1 VISQLKVRTVMEFS
15 FDGPLRRLHHRGRDL
30 GRIIVEPSV
39 VTRDRRAAWDPEL
52 LHALAE
58 AGMTGLLLPL
68 HDGGLSL
75 TVLEAV
81 SLLEGFG
88 EGAADPGLAL
98 SLGVHGQLFGVPI
111 ATLGTPAQRDRHL
124 PAICSGARI
133 GALALSEVDGGA
145 VEDGAGVTA
154 VPAGDGWR
162 LEGALAKVINGPHA
176 HHFLLTAD
184 TGGDRTAFLIDR
196 DAAGIAVL
204 PDSDATSL
212 RTAPSAS
219 LVLTGCQVGSD
230 AVLGTPGAAR
240 TELVPL
246 LAALDRT
253 CLLAPWLGLL
263 RALVRH
269 ILDRVPG
276 LPLLGGTLARSQSV
290 RMSVVDLFTSVELG
304 SGLLSRAAW
313 QLGNQEPTPRMDA
326 AAAKMFLARAVREA
340 ADAAAGLADFAPHHL
355 VERTHRDVLALN
367 TRSGNEV
374 LRSVVA
380 GALLELG

>member
-1 VISQLKVRTVMEFS
+1 MEFS
-15 FDGPLRRLHHRGRDL
+15 LDGPLRRLHDRGRDL
-30 GRIIVEPSV
+30 GRILVEPSV

-52 LHALAE
+52 FQSLAE
-58 AGMTGLLLPL
+58 TGLTGLLLPL
-68 HDGGLSL
+68 HDGGLGL

-88 EGAADPGLAL
+88 EGAMDPGLAL
-98 SLGVHGQLFGVPI
+98 AIGVHGLLFGVPI
-111 ATLGTPAQRDRHL
+111 ATLGTPLQRDRL
-124 PAICSGARI
+124 AGICSGARI

-145 VEDGAGVTA
+145 AGDGAGVTA
-154 VPAGDGWR
+154 VPVGDGWR
-162 LEGALAKVINGPHA
+162 LDGALAKVVNGPHA

-184 TGGDRTAFLIDR
+184 TGGDRTTFLIDR

-204 PDSDATSL
+204 PDSDRTSL

-219 LVLTGCQVGSD
+219 VVLTGCQVGSD

-263 RALVRH
+263 RALVQH
-269 ILDRVPG
+269 ILDLVPG

-290 RMSVVDLFTSVELG
+290 RMSVVDLYTRIELG

-313 QLGNQEPTPRMDA
+313 QLGKEEPAPRLDA
-326 AAAKMFLARAVREA
+326 AVAKLFLARAVGEA
-340 ADAAAGLADFAPHHL
+340 ADAAARLADFTPHHL

-367 TRSGNEV
+367 TCSGNEV